1 MKEKLKIGMI
11 GTGNMGGAL
20 LSAMAKGGY
29 TLYASNRGRE
39 KLEKLCA
46 EVGVVPVA
54 SNVAVTQMTDV
65 LFLAVKPVFMADVLR
80 EIAPAVRPEQV
91 IVTMA
96 AGLEFSFYEEI
107 LGANTKLVRI
117 MPNTPAQVG
126 AGVTAYCAN
135 AAVTDD
141 ELQTVVRLLETAG
154 SAEPLPERLMGA
166 VTALTGSS
174 PAYVYL
180 FIEAMADG
188 GVMAGIPRDQ
198 ALRLAAQAVQ
208 GAARMVLETGKHPG
222 ELKDAVC
229 SPAGTTIQAVAE
241 LEKRGLRSAVI
252 EAMRVCAAAGK

>member
-1 MKEKLKIGMI
+1 MKVGFI
-11 GTGNMGGAL
+11 GTGSMGGAL
-20 LSAMAKGGY
+20 LQAMARGGY
-29 TLYASNRGRE
+29 DLVASNRGRE
-39 KLEKLCA
+39 KLEKVCA
-46 EVGVVPVA
+46 ETGAKALENNLAVVENA
-54 SNVAVTQMTDV
+54 DV
-65 LFLAVKPVFMADVLR
+65 VFLAVKPVFMADVVR
-80 EIAPAVRPEQV
+80 EIAPAVGKDKLV
-91 IVTMA
+91 VTMA
-96 AGLEFSFYEEI
+96 AGLELSFYEEL
-107 LGANTKLVRI
+107 LGADKKILRI

-135 AAVTDD
+135 GNVT
-141 ELQTVVRLLETAG
+141 EEEKQTVVRLLETAG
-154 SAEPLPERLMGA
+154 TTAELPERLMGA

-188 GVMAGIPRDQ
+188 GVMAGIPRQQ
-198 ALRLAAQAVQ
+198 AQQLAAQAVL
-208 GAARMVLETGKHPG
+208 GAAKMVLETGKHPG

>member
-1 MKEKLKIGMI
+1 MKDNLKVGMI

-20 LSAMAKGGY
+20 LSAMVKGGY
-29 TLYASNRGRE
+29 SLYASNRGKE

-46 EVGVVPVA
+46 EVGAVPVA
-54 SNVAVTQMTDV
+54 SNVAVTQTTDV

-107 LGANTKLVRI
+107 LGASTKLVRI